1 MEKKREIFIKIE
13 KTAEIVET
21 LRLIKEQEI
30 EIEKLFAAY
39 DKMNLKENKIFEGW
53 SNNLEEVIQKLDHVT
68 L

>member
-13 KTAEIVET
+13 KTDAIIKI
-21 LRLIKEQEI
+21 LKQIKEEEI

-39 DKMNLKENKIFEGW
+39 DKMNIQENKIFEGW
-53 SNNLEEVIQKLDHVT
+53 GTNLEEVIQKLDHVT

>member
-1 MEKKREIFIKIE
+1 MEKKRDIFIKIE

-21 LRLIKEQEI
+21 LKLIKEQEI

-39 DKMNLKENKIFEGW
+39 DKLNLQENKIFEGW